1 MGCSEVVE
9 GKVSK
14 QMMVYNCRWKQPP
27 ANVHL
32 LANDVHLWCAPLDVP
47 EEKLQSLAQMLAADE
62 RTRAERFYFEQDRIW
77 FTVSHGL
84 LRVILGFYS
93 GINPDKLQFSYNSK
107 GKPYLAETVKGK
119 KLYFNMA
126 HSYGLALYAVMF
138 DRQIGVDLERIHGS
152 VEFDLLANSILSE
165 REKPTLLGYPPHEKL
180 EMLFRYWTCK
190 EAYVK
195 ARGEGL
201 GLPLEQV
208 DISLEPGVV
217 ASLSSVGDDNQEA
230 SRWSLR
236 ELNPASGYAAALVV
250 EGLDYHLRCWH
261 WSQMP

>member
-1 MGCSEVVE
+1 M
-9 GKVSK
+9 
-14 QMMVYNCRWKQPP
+14 
-27 ANVHL
+27 
-32 LANDVHLWCAPLDVP
+32 
-47 EEKLQSLAQMLAADE
+47 
-62 RTRAERFYFEQDRIW
+62 W
-77 FTVSHGL
+77 FNVSHGL
-84 LRVILGFYS
+84 LRIILGFYS
-93 GINPDKLQFSYNSK
+93 GIDPAKLQFSYSSK

-119 KLYFNMA
+119 QLHFNMA

-138 DRQIGVDLERIHGS
+138 DRQIGVDLERIHTS
-152 VEFDLLANSILSE
+152 VEFDLLANSILSK
-165 REKPTLLGYPPHEKL
+165 REKTTLLGYPPHEKL

-217 ASLSSVGDDNQEA
+217 ASLLSVGGDSQEA

-236 ELNPASGYAAALVV
+236 ELNPAAGYAAALVV
-250 EGLDYHLRCWH
+250 EKLDYHLKCWH
-261 WSQMP
+261 WSQVP